1 MKATIANLVQNVAQN
16 VSERL
21 LHGVPRNLD
30 LNYVT
35 DRILVMSQC
44 ARAPSPSYTDD
55 GRKELVWSN
64 LAPTDPTTS
73 AKRKKSIGNSPAD
86 VSTFL
91 QNRHDGHALILS
103 LSDVPPDDR
112 SLLLL
117 RRQLLKWNWQS
128 PGKQNSETP
137 SLSQL
142 LDLCYTIHAYLNVD
156 SRNVVVVSCA
166 NGKTRSA
173 VVVACYLKFARLAE
187 ASLQGFA
194 TFLRHRCPL
203 LDVKQASLHIP
214 PSLVQF
220 FRNFDEL
227 MDLGDFA
234 NPKPLLLRA
243 VALQGVPVDDK
254 PCLDIWDSQQNHVY
268 SSLSNDDSAQWADE
282 EGFYKVNR
290 ILEGDFCLLCRFG
303 GAYANDL
310 GDPSKVLFR
319 YANSTGFL
327 NSGTY
332 EIPKAKVD
340 MMRRYEMS
348 FEDEDFLLTLI
359 LESYWDSPH
368 PIPGLEQDSKE
379 FPPILQ
385 GYAALERGWHL
396 LTEHHAAQ
404 PNHSDY
410 QSLRSIFPEVQKCPD
425 HICKVVLQLTNLD
438 LRRARNLLMNGP
450 MKEWWVEG
458 ESEDESNAMGFDEGD
473 EYPSTMGRAH
483 PIRPVTPEL
492 SCRDILNILDDTS
505 ETDTVDP
512 PRNPQHQDHDAG
524 IRYEPVLFPNRGDVV
539 DAFGDYSKNLHK
551 AMERFPPVEP
561 LRPRMPMHKRKRP
574 RAPISLSKSK
584 KQRGDYDSNTDEERE
599 AAMQLLEQLNHTGV
613 TLDDLLQLQRAARSL
628 NQPIKDEVE
637 SVVLDEKRLKG
648 MSPTRMPE
656 LAELRE
662 TKSEDGEDEDVE
674 GFEVADDDDKPGTN
688 DLFLGFAVKGNK
700 PVDGN
705 ADVKVEDIPLK
716 DDPEY
721 SKYFKMLKMGLSI
734 DMVKHALKRDGKDPD
749 IMDLDH
755 NKSVRSQRETTKSS
769 ADGDDPPLQQD
780 PLYVKYF
787 KMLKMGLP
795 MDAVKH
801 AMKRDGCD
809 PSIIDLDPAKSLKSQ
824 RGGGEDDGPPLR
836 DDPDYSKYFKMLKM
850 GLPMDAVKHSVKRDG
865 KDPAIM
871 DLDPDKSIKSQM
883 KSDSADDGSPL
894 KEDPEYDKYFKMLK
908 MGLPMDAV
916 KHALQRDG
924 KDPSVMDLDP
934 NKSIKSQTGGSDA
947 DKDDG
952 PPLKDDPEY
961 EKVSDC
967 SVSICNVC
975 KHIFM
980 N

>member
-1 MKATIANLVQNVAQN
+1 MKATIASLVQNVAHN

-30 LNYVT
+30 LNYIT

-44 ARAPSPSYTDD
+44 ARAPSPAYTDD
-55 GRKELVWSN
+55 GRKELVWNN
-64 LAPTDPTTS
+64 LSATDPNTHG
-73 AKRKKSIGNSPAD
+73 KRKKPMGNSPAD

-103 LSDVPPDDR
+103 LSDVLPDDR

-117 RRQLLKWNWQS
+117 RRQFLNWNWQS
-128 PGKQNSETP
+128 PGKQSSETP

-142 LDLCYTIHAYLNVD
+142 LDLCYTIHAYLNVE

-187 ASLQGFA
+187 TSMQGFS
-194 TFLRHRCPL
+194 TFLQHRCPL
-203 LDVKQASLHIP
+203 LDIKQVSQHIP
-214 PSLVQF
+214 PSLIQF

-254 PCLDIWDSQQNHVY
+254 PCLDIWDSHQNHVY
-268 SSLSNDDSAQWADE
+268 SSLSNQDSAQWADE

-303 GAYANDL
+303 GVYANDL

-332 EIPKAKVD
+332 EIPKVKVD

-348 FEDEDFLLTLI
+348 FEEEDFLLTLI
-359 LESYWDSPH
+359 LESYWDSPN
-368 PIPGLEQDSKE
+368 PTPGLEQDSKL

-396 LTEHHAAQ
+396 LTDHHAAK
-404 PNHSDY
+404 PNAADF

-438 LRRARNLLMNGP
+438 LRKARNLLMDGP

-458 ESEDESNAMGFDEGD
+458 DNEDDTNSMQFDED
-473 EYPSTMGRAH
+473 DDYPLTLGRAY

-492 SCRDILNILDDTS
+492 SCRDILNMLDDIS
-505 ETDTVDP
+505 ETDAVEP
-512 PRNPQHQDHDAG
+512 SRRPQHQEGDSG

-539 DAFGDYSKNLHK
+539 DAFGDYSRDLHK
-551 AMERFPPVEP
+551 ELDRFPPVEP

-574 RAPISLSKSK
+574 GAP
-584 KQRGDYDSNTDEERE
+584 SNTLRNKKPKNEDETNTEE
-599 AAMQLLEQLNHTGV
+599 EKQAALQLLEQLNHTGV
-613 TLDDLLQLQRAARSL
+613 TLDDLLQLQRAARRL
-628 NQPIKDEVE
+628 NQSLKVE
-637 SVVLDEKRLKG
+637 EEITEQGEAALKG
-648 MSPTRMPE
+648 MSPTGMRE
-656 LAELRE
+656 SVELRE
-662 TKSEDGEDEDVE
+662 AGAEDGEDEDVE
-674 GFEVADDDDKPGTN
+674 GFEVAGDDDKPGNN
-688 DLFLGFAVKGNK
+688 DLFLGFVVKGDK
-700 PVDGN
+700 APVDKNPDGE
-705 ADVKVEDIPLK
+705 VGEIPLK

-749 IMDLDH
+749 VIDLDH
-755 NKSVRSQRETTKSS
+755 NKSIRSQIEKSNG
-769 ADGDDPPLQQD
+769 GDDPPLQQD

-809 PSIIDLDPAKSLKSQ
+809 PSVMDLDPEKSLKSQ
-824 RGGGEDDGPPLR
+824 RGGSKEDGPPLR

-865 KDPAIM
+865 KDPSIM
-871 DLDPDKSIKSQM
+871 DLDPDKSLKSQT
-883 KSDSADDGSPL
+883 KSDAVDDGPPL
-894 KEDPEYDKYFKMLK
+894 REDPEYEKYFKMLK
-908 MGLPMDAV
+908 MGLPMGAV
-916 KHALQRDG
+916 KNAVQRDG
-924 KDPSVMDLDP
+924 KDPSIMDLDP
-934 NKSIKSQTGGSDA
+934 NKSIKSQTGGGDA
-947 DKDDG
+947 SMDEE

-961 EKVSDC
+961 EKVSFYEVLIYVFC
-967 SVSICNVC
+967 RQGSYPN
-975 KHIFM
+975 
-980 N
+980 